1 MKMSSSFTFIEIL
14 ISVTLLTLLATA
26 LLSLNISNKQIL
38 NLSID
43 RKHSSMLST
52 LIFSRYDS
60 NLKNKKKDF
69 YSLVKDD
76 YIIDNNRI
84 KDYLKTKKVSIKES
98 EDSKIILENQSN
110 LSILLYKISMTV
122 YYCKPHVS
130 HFAYYIVRA
139 HILMGNCKKNDL
151 EVGCWC

>member
-1 MKMSSSFTFIEIL
+1 MKNCFLKRETTMKMSSSFTFIEIL

-26 LLSLNISNKQIL
+26 LLSLNSSNKQIL

-110 LSILLYKISMTV
+110 LSILLYKIDTDIKNIKISS
-122 YYCKPHVS
+122 YLIKVS
-130 HFAYYIVRA
+130 SKAA
-139 HILMGNCKKNDL
+139 K
-151 EVGCWC
+151 E

>member
-26 LLSLNISNKQIL
+26 LLSLNSSNKQIL

-110 LSILLYKISMTV
+110 LSILLYKIDTDIKNIKISS
-122 YYCKPHVS
+122 YLIKVS
-130 HFAYYIVRA
+130 SKAA
-139 HILMGNCKKNDL
+139 KEAKCG
-151 EVGCWC
+151 